1 MPSLDRSKCIS
12 VLTIKRKPVII
23 NIYSVM
29 LMYHRSKIKW
39 EFGFYLYGGWVI
51 TKCVGWN
58 SLFIIIFKWT
68 WNIKDIKYSP
78 SKTFNI
84 NTWVDL
90 ACFMFQQPAADLGRL
105 KHVCAYFNY
114 GCISVK
120 CVWIRSIQRREFLE
134 TSFQDNCG
142 NYGSKIFQ
150 K

>member
-1 MPSLDRSKCIS
+1 MPSLDWSKCIS

-23 NIYSVM
+23 NIYSII
-29 LMYHRSKIKW
+29 LMYNRSEIKR

-68 WNIKDIKYSP
+68 WNIKDIKHSP

-90 ACFMFQQPAADLGRL
+90 ACFMFQQPAADLWLL
-105 KHVCAYFNY
+105 KQKTCVCTYLNY
-114 GCISVK
+114 GCNFVK
-120 CVWIRSIQRREFLE
+120 CVWIRSLQRREFLE
-134 TSFQDNCG
+134 TT
-142 NYGSKIFQ
+142 
-150 K
+150 